1 MELEKCPFCGENNA
15 SLLYF
20 NVEEQE
26 TYCIDTDEEL
36 DSKNIVGYVHC
47 DGCDIDFYADITL
60 TPREVM
66 EKWNS
71 RV

>member
-1 MELEKCPFCGENNA
+1 MELEKCPFCGGKNA
-15 SLLYF
+15 RLIYW
-20 NVEEQE
+20 NYDMQE

-47 DGCDIDFYADITL
+47 YGCDIDFYGDTTL

-66 EKWNS
+66 KKWN
-71 RV
+71 RRE